1 MAKRSAPANWVASKP
16 DHARCRQAKTPG
28 PTNWGRCCAVS
39 NCAARLNL
47 RSSAAALKT
56 LLNASSTM
64 PDPQK
69 TCSRGTKDLGHFGRK
84 YVQGAGAPGMESSA
98 LVRAL

>member
-28 PTNWGRCCAVS
+28 PTKWGRCCAVS

-56 LLNASSTM
+56 LLDASRLCPTRKR
-64 PDPQK
+64 PV
-69 TCSRGTKDLGHFGRK
+69 RGVRK
-84 YVQGAGAPGMESSA
+84 IWGITAVNMCKAPERQGWNPP
-98 LVRAL
+98 RW